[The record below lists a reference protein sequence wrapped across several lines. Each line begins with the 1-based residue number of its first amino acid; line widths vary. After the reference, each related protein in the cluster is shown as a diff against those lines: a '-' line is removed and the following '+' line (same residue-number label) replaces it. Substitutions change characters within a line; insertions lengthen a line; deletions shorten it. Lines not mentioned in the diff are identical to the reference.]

1 MRPRCA
7 ILEQST
13 VAITKPIPFTTRL
26 RQLVLGKPIPT
37 AREQHERLSLF
48 LGLPVFA
55 SDALSS
61 AAYATE
67 AIIGILI
74 LASAQAMG
82 VQPAIT
88 VAVCIL
94 YLIVVI
100 SYQQTVR
107 AYPGGGGAY
116 IVSKDNLGERAAVVA
131 GSALLIDYVLTV
143 AVSVAA
149 GVAALVSAFPQL
161 HPALIPLNIGFVTLI
176 MWANLRGVRES
187 GMLFALPSYG
197 FVIGMILMIIWG
209 IARVL
214 GSSPPDHTII
224 AEPGVVSSEAM
235 VPFLFV
241 LLRAFSAGCV
251 ALTGVEAIS
260 NGVPAFRAPEAR
272 NAVLSL
278 RWLAV
283 MMITMFLGT
292 GYLVQYLPQV
302 SLLSTANPDYR
313 TVVSQIATYVFGPAS
328 LGFYYIQMATATILI
343 LAANTAFADFPR
355 LSSIMAR
362 DGYLPRPLARLGD
375 RLVFQNG
382 IVLLGLLAVG
392 LVWYFRG
399 ELDLLIPLYAVG
411 VFTAFTLSQT
421 GMVQHWRKVKEPGW
435 RVKTLV
441 NGIGGL
447 STGVVAVVVLVTK
460 FSEGAWIV
468 LVLLSMTSAGLYAI
482 NRRYR
487 TISDQLAPRQHAKS
501 EVGTHTAILLVPRVQ
516 RSVLTALEY
525 ATSLHTDVR
534 GLHVTLDRKMVPQ
547 LRKDW
552 EKFVGDVPLVVIES
566 PYRSLIEPILTYI
579 DEMLAEQ
586 PDRTITVIVAEAVA
600 TRWYHRLLQENI
612 AQQLKRA
619 LGRRRNVVVSNVR
632 YFLR

>member
-1 MRPRCA
+1 MA
-7 ILEQST
+7 L
-13 VAITKPIPFTTRL
+13 TKPVPPTARL
-26 RQLVLGKPIPT
+26 RRLVFGKPIPT
-37 AREQHERLSLF
+37 AREHHERLSLF

-67 AIIGILI
+67 AIVGILI
-74 LASAQAMG
+74 LASTQAMG
-82 VQPAIT
+82 FQPGIT
-88 VAVCIL
+88 LSVCAL

-107 AYPGGGGAY
+107 AYPSGGGAY
-116 IVSKDNLGERAAVVA
+116 IVAKDNLGERAAVVA

-149 GVAALVSAFPQL
+149 GVAALVSAFPTL
-161 HPALIPLNIGFVTLI
+161 HPALVPLNIGFVSLI

-197 FVIGMILMIIWG
+197 FVLGMIAMIVWG
-209 IARVL
+209 AFRVM
-214 GSSPPDHTII
+214 GTEPPPHAIV
-224 AEPGVVSSEAM
+224 AEPGVIGSEATI
-235 VPFLFV
+235 PFLFV

-283 MMITMFLGT
+283 MMITMFIGT
-292 GYLVQYLPQV
+292 GFLIQYLPSI
-302 SLLSTANPDYR
+302 SLLATANPEYR
-313 TVVSQIATYVFGPAS
+313 TVVSQIAAFVFGPATV
-328 LGFYYIQMATATILI
+328 GFYYIQMATATILV

-382 IVLLGLLAVG
+382 IVLLGVLAIA
-392 LVWYFRG
+392 LVWYFGG

-421 GMVQHWRKVKEPGW
+421 GMVAHWRTLREKGW
-435 RVKTLV
+435 GLKATI
-441 NGIGGL
+441 NGIGGVC
-447 STGVVAVVVLVTK
+447 TGVVAIVVLVTK
-460 FSEGAWIV
+460 FAEGAWIV
-468 LVLLSMTSAGLYAI
+468 LVLLSLTSAMLYAI

-487 TISDQLAPRQHAKS
+487 AVSAQLAPTQGAAAAEHA
-501 EVGTHTAILLVPRVQ
+501 HTAILLVPRVH
-516 RSVLTALEY
+516 RSVLSALEY
-525 ATSLHTDVR
+525 ASLLHTDVR
-534 GLHVTLDRKMVPQ
+534 GLHVTLDRKAVPK
-547 LRKDW
+547 LREDW
-552 EKFVGDVPLVVIES
+552 EAYAGDVPLVVIES

-579 DEMLAEQ
+579 DQMLEEE
-586 PDRTITVIVAEAVA
+586 PDRTITVVVAEAVA
-600 TRWYHRLLQENI
+600 TRWHHRLLQENI

-619 LGRRRNVVVSNVR
+619 LGRRPNVVVSNVR